1 LATAH
6 GDIAENAKNK
16 GFNPP
21 LPAEERGKAIEH
33 AD

>member
-6 GDIAENAKNK
+6 RDIAENAKNK

-21 LPAEERGKAIEH
+21 LPLRRDEAIKH
-33 AD
+33 AA